1 MKDSFRERIASLS
14 RAELAGLV
22 VIIAVALGGAG
33 LWYVRS
39 LPKPVAI
46 TAQGSAPISG
56 GGGSSDE
63 VPAPAAPG
71 AVSSPTAESV
81 VIVDVAGWVQRP
93 GVYEFAEGDRIIDAI
108 EQAGGARR
116 GASLLSL
123 NLAAML
129 TDGQQIVVP
138 EPLSR
143 KERRALAEEGTS
155 SPSGSEDGKVNVNT
169 ADATE
174 LETLSGI
181 GEVLAERIVEYR
193 DDNGPF
199 ASVDDL
205 LDVSGIGD
213 ATLEDIRSDV
223 TV

>member
-1 MKDSFRERIASLS
+1 MKDSIRDRIASLS
-14 RAELAGLV
+14 RAELTGL
-22 VIIAVALGGAG
+22 IIIIVVALGGAG

-46 TAQGSAPISG
+46 TAQGPAPVAG
-56 GGGSSDE
+56 AADAD
-63 VPAPAAPG
+63 VPAAQAPSGAA
-71 AVSSPTAESV
+71 SPNVGSV

-108 EQAGGARR
+108 ERAGGARR

-143 KERRALAEEGTS
+143 RERRALVAEASAAET
-155 SPSGSEDGKVNVNT
+155 GSEEGKVNVNT
-169 ADATE
+169 ADAAE

-193 DDNGPF
+193 DDHGPF

-213 ATLEDIRSDV
+213 ATLEEIRSDV

>member
-1 MKDSFRERIASLS
+1 MKESFRDRIASLS

-46 TAQGSAPISG
+46 TAQGAAPVPG
-56 GGGSSDE
+56 GGDATGAPSGSASAS
-63 VPAPAAPG
+63 PA
-71 AVSSPTAESV
+71 TESV
-81 VIVDVAGWVQRP
+81 VIVDVAGWVRKP
-93 GVYEFAEGDRIIDAI
+93 GVYEFTEGDRIVDAI
-108 EQAGGARR
+108 ERAGGPRR
-116 GASLLSL
+116 GASLISL

-129 TDGQQIVVP
+129 TDGQQILIP

-143 KERRALAEEGTS
+143 KERRALAAEGTS
-155 SPSGSEDGKVNVNT
+155 SETGSEDGKVNVNT
-169 ADATE
+169 ADAAE

-181 GEVLAERIVEYR
+181 GEVLAERMIEYR
-193 DDNGPF
+193 EDHGPF

-213 ATLEDIRSDV
+213 ATLEEIRSDV